1 MNPVFAVE
9 HLEKHFGGLRVTQDV
24 SLAMGQ
30 GDRIA
35 LIGPNGAGKT
45 TFVNLVTGQIKPD
58 GGRVLLGALVLAK
71 AAKSAK
77 PGGVEPRE
85 EPSQGDA

>member
-1 MNPVFAVE
+1 MPPKAPLVPEPAPAPDAEGPRRVRFPRP
-9 HLEKHFGGLRVTQDV
+9 LRPF
-24 SLAMGQ
+24 
-30 GDRIA
+30 RR
-35 LIGPNGAGKT
+35 
-45 TFVNLVTGQIKPD
+45 